1 MTCDNGKIQFQIN
14 CASREFHV
22 YRNIW
27 SPKIGQNLVVRQEV
41 GNDHDPFAMSA
52 GANIPGKLTNFDMVD
67 TYLVRLAAF
76 VIILSITEG
85 LLRREYENHST
96 DHLVYLMVVWRF
108 PLLSIIKKSNST
120 RKVFENMKKKGKRA
134 LY

>member
-41 GNDHDPFAMSA
+41 GNDHDPFAM
-52 GANIPGKLTNFDMVD
+52 
-67 TYLVRLAAF
+67 
-76 VIILSITEG
+76 
-85 LLRREYENHST
+85 
-96 DHLVYLMVVWRF
+96 
-108 PLLSIIKKSNST
+108 
-120 RKVFENMKKKGKRA
+120 
-134 LY
+134 